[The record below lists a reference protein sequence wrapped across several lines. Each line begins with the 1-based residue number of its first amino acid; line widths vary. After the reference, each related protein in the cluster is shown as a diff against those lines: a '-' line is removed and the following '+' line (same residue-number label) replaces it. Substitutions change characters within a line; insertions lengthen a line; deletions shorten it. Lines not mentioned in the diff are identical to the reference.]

1 VAAAE
6 SGEARAGRLRALSAD
21 RQAEADRYAAQA
33 DAIEKGNHGERVVAQ
48 LLDVVDGAGW
58 YVLHDRYKPGSTA
71 NLDHVVVG
79 PPGLFVIDAKNWK
92 PAPLR
97 FDERGMSL
105 QGYRKDRELRGT
117 AGCVELVLQRAIGA
131 YADLPATGVLAFVQD
146 MGLRVPVEH
155 HGVCILQSA
164 DLLAWLTSRAPVLDR
179 AAVQRVGATLDAALP
194 PRAGKAKPI
203 HRRRHHR
210 TGADNALP
218 SMRAPARAPP
228 DALRSGRRRHDGP
241 TRRRA
246 PQLRAAFV
254 QLAVRLLAL
263 LVVVLVI
270 VPMALHGIQDK
281 IGDVTRPPSS
291 VAPPRRCCRSRH
303 WRSREGAAG
312 SAAARRSPWRWPDV
326 LRGWPPDRETL
337 RCLAHKLLT
346 NSPTRRD
353 TGRDCMAHCTGP

>member
-203 HRRRHHR
+203 
-210 TGADNALP
+210 TAADITAQAPITPYP
-218 SMRAPARAPP
+218 SMRAPARASARRPAQRPP
-228 DALRSGRRRHDGP
+228 TPRRP

-291 VAPPRRCCRSRH
+291 VAPP
-303 WRSREGAAG
+303 
-312 SAAARRSPWRWPDV
+312 PTV
-326 LRGWPPDRETL
+326 LP
-337 RCLAHKLLT
+337 K
-346 NSPTRRD
+346 
-353 TGRDCMAHCTGP
+353 